1 MDKILC
7 MYPTLHEA
15 DITKFVSVMDEKIK
29 LFYPETNLKRIRTMS
44 GLSQME
50 LAELSGVSFRQIQLF
65 EQKQRDINKTQVAN
79 VVRLAGVLGCRIE
92 DLIER

>member
-1 MDKILC
+1 
-7 MYPTLHEA
+7 
-15 DITKFVSVMDEKIK
+15 
-29 LFYPETNLKRIRTMS
+29 MS
-44 GLSQME
+44 GLSQRE